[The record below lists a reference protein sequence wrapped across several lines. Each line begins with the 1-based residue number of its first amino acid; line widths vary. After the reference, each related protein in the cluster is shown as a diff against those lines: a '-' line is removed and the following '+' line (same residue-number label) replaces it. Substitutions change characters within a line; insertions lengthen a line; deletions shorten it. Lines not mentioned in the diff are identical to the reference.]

1 MKFPFRDFWSRLIV
15 KYWRLHLQTW
25 SGKLLLELMITKGN
39 KQKRQSRIDPA
50 FALWQLNIDSGMV
63 NYTLLMTLIEARK
76 SDGK

>member
-1 MKFPFRDFWSRLIV
+1 LEQVDSKILP
-15 KYWRLHLQTW
+15 LHLQTW
-25 SGKLLLELMITKGN
+25 SGKLLLELMITEGN